1 MKALILAGG
10 SGTRLRPLTHTASK
24 QLVPIANKPILFYGL
39 EAIAECGIT
48 DVGIVVGHTASEVK
62 AAVGDGS
69 AFGLKAT
76 YLPQDAPRGLAHAV
90 LIAKDFLGDEDF
102 VMYLG
107 DNFLVGGITDI
118 VHGFT
123 LRDVATAARIL
134 LARVPDPRKFGVA
147 EVANDGSVLRLV
159 EKPDHPPSD
168 LALVGVYL
176 FDARI
181 HEAVAQIAPSARGEL
196 EITDAISWLIDHGLG
211 VNSSMVEGYWKDLG
225 DPEALLDGNRIA
237 LMAIRPSIMG
247 EVIDSKIEGPVV
259 VEAGAKVVDSI
270 VRGPAII
277 GRDVVLQSSYVGPF
291 SSIGDRCAILSSEV
305 MNSIILSDSTVD
317 TVGAIEGSVIGKF
330 AKICHRSERPS
341 ATKLI
346 VGDHARVELL

>member
-62 AAVGDGS
+62 GAVGDGS
-69 AFGLKAT
+69 SFGLTVT
-76 YLPQDAPRGLAHAV
+76 YLPQDKPRGLAHAV
-90 LIAKDFLGDEDF
+90 LIAKEYLGDEDF

-118 VHGFT
+118 VRGFA
-123 LRDVATAARIL
+123 RREASTAARIL
-134 LARVPDPRKFGVA
+134 LARVADPRKFGVA
-147 EVANDGSVLRLV
+147 EVAEDGSVLRLV

-181 HEAVAQIAPSARGEL
+181 HEAVAQIKPSARGEL
-196 EITDAISWLIDHGLG
+196 EITDAISWLIDHGFG

-237 LMAIRPSIMG
+237 LMAIRPSMLG
-247 EVIDSKIEGPVV
+247 EVIDSKIEGPVAI
-259 VEAGAKVVDSI
+259 EEGAKVVDSI
-270 VRGPAII
+270 IRGPAVI
-277 GRDVVLQSSYVGPF
+277 GRDALLQSSYVGPF
-291 SSIGDRCAILSSEV
+291 SSIGDRCVIRSTEV

-330 AKICHRSERPS
+330 ATVCHRIERPS

>member
-48 DVGIVVGHTASEVK
+48 EVGIVVGHTAAEVK

-69 AFGLKAT
+69 MFGLKVT

-90 LIAKDFLGDEDF
+90 LIAREFLGDEDF

-107 DNFLVGGITDI
+107 DNFLVGGVSDI
-118 VHGFT
+118 VQGFT
-123 LRDVATAARIL
+123 ERDASTAARIL

-147 EVANDGSVLRLV
+147 EIAGDGSVLRLV
-159 EKPDHPPSD
+159 EKPDNPPSD

-176 FDARI
+176 FDHRI
-181 HEAVAQIAPSARGEL
+181 HEAVADIEPSARGEL
-196 EITDAISWLIDHGLG
+196 EITDAISWLIDHGFG
-211 VNSSMVEGYWKDLG
+211 VNSSMVDGYWKDLG
-225 DPEALLDGNRIA
+225 DPEALLEGNRIA
-237 LMAIRPSIMG
+237 LMAIRSLILG
-247 EVIDSKIEGPVV
+247 EVIDSQVDGPVLI
-259 VEAGAKVVDSI
+259 EAGARIVDSI
-270 VRGPAII
+270 IRGPAVI
-277 GRDVVLQSSYVGPF
+277 GRDASLQSCYVGPF
-291 SSIGDRCAILSSEV
+291 SAIGDRCSISASEIV
-305 MNSIILSDSTVD
+305 NSIILSDSTVD
-317 TVGAIEGSVIGKF
+317 DVGAIEGSVIGKF
-330 AKICHRSERPS
+330 ATICHRNERPR
-341 ATKLI
+341 ATKLV